1 MRLIY
6 SLTATPQETYNLS
19 TPKVDDTGNPRL
31 DNSDSKALI

>member
-19 TPKVDDTGNPRL
+19 TPKVDDTG
-31 DNSDSKALI
+31 KHFWTI